1 MMDFS
6 VSPRPLADLY
16 CLKMVYVRD
25 ERIECVITLAN
36 PLSFEIELQDL
47 TLA

>member
-1 MMDFS
+1 MHLS
-6 VSPRPLADLY
+6 IRSRPFADLR
-16 CLKMVYVRD
+16 CLKMVYVRG

-47 TLA
+47 ILA